1 MRQETFTLRQ
11 KDQKELQR
19 VAVISQ
25 CVTWSLACA
34 KGKKLW
40 FGGEALKQLIRQMKR
55 KPELRAPASGPLG
68 CYWGWGYVTAW
79 RGTGGQPA

>member
-1 MRQETFTLRQ
+1 LSQ
-11 KDQKELQR
+11 KKPQR

-25 CVTWSLACA
+25 CVAGNLACL
-34 KGKKLW
+34 KEKKLW
-40 FGGEALKQLIRQMKR
+40 LGGAALKQLVRQMQR

-68 CYWGWGYVTAW
+68 CHRGCGHVTAW